1 MDLMT
6 IIWNDM
12 QKQLPMDQTIDID
25 SAVVDEIDKCLSS
38 SEYHMGDFVTPF
50 RTIRD
55 HLYSYERSH
64 NRSIDGSITHLIH
77 KPELEELLLIYCGI
91 IKSMKKRETYLEVKV
106 DDLQKKIDDDELI
119 KDDWVMVST
128 EEIPDNVRI
137 EENKRRGWMR
147 WN

>member
-12 QKQLPMDQTIDID
+12 QKQLPMDQSIDID
-25 SAVVDEIDKCLSS
+25 STVVDEIDKCLSS
-38 SEYHMGDFVTPF
+38 SEYHMGDFVTQF

-55 HLYSYERSH
+55 HLYSYDRSH
-64 NRSIDGSITHLIH
+64 NRTIDGSITHLIH
-77 KPELEELLLIYCGI
+77 KGELEELLLIYCGI
-91 IKSMKKRETYLEVKV
+91 IKSMKKRETYLEVRV

-119 KDDWVMVST
+119 KDDWVMVSRA
-128 EEIPDNVRI
+128 EIPDNVGI
-137 EENKRRGWMR
+137 QDNKRKGWMP